1 MGWFDAVQKVSATLV
16 SGGSLVDVNRHQAV
30 EVETLDPEPTPI
42 GATYN
47 TQGIRIP
54 DKVPLKAGLFTN
66 DRNVYSNTGVLV
78 GTAKTGTGGNWGS
91 TYTRPVQEISDAS
104 LDSEE
109 SRNIAKLTVTYTAEQ
124 IQAIKG
130 LSNAPATSQFLC
142 GDL

>member
-1 MGWFDAVQKVSATLV
+1 MGFFDGIVAAIKLV
-16 SGGSLVDVNRHQAV
+16 EELPQNVPD
-30 EVETLDPEPTPI
+30 EPTPVVAKVGKVI
-42 GATYN
+42 EVV
-47 TQGIRIP
+47 P

-66 DRNVYSNTGVLV
+66 VRNVYGPDGVIV

-91 TYTRPVQEISDAS
+91 LYTRPVREISDAS

-109 SRNIAKLTVTYTAEQ
+109 SRNIAKLTVNYTAEQ

>member
-1 MGWFDAVQKVSATLV
+1 MGIW
-16 SGGSLVDVNRHQAV
+16 DVFAAV
-30 EVETLDPEPTPI
+30 EKFQDNVPEVEVRDPEPTPVLKTPI

-66 DRNVYSNTGVLV
+66 DRNVYSPDGVIV
-78 GTAKTGTGGNWGS
+78 GTAKTGTGGKGS
-91 TYTRPVQEISDAS
+91 TYTRPVQVISDAS

-109 SRNIAKLTVTYTAEQ
+109 SRNIAKLQVNYTAEQ

>member
-1 MGWFDAVQKVSATLV
+1 MGYLSGVFAAIKKVHELPPIEP
-16 SGGSLVDVNRHQAV
+16 D
-30 EVETLDPEPTPI
+30 EPTPAKVGKVI
-42 GATYN
+42 GVV
-47 TQGIRIP
+47 P

-66 DRNVYSNTGVLV
+66 VRNVHSPDGVIV
-78 GTAKTGTGGNWGS
+78 GTVKTGTGGKGS
-91 TYTRPVQEISDAS
+91 TYTRPVQQISDAS

-109 SRNIAKLTVTYTAEQ
+109 SRNIAKLQVNYRAEQ

>member
-1 MGWFDAVQKVSATLV
+1 MGIW
-16 SGGSLVDVNRHQAV
+16 DVFAAV
-30 EVETLDPEPTPI
+30 EKFQDNVPEVEVRDPEPTPVLKTPI

-47 TQGIRIP
+47 TQGIRVP

-66 DRNVYSNTGVLV
+66 DRNVYSPDGVIV

-91 TYTRPVQEISDAS
+91 TYARPVREISDAS

-109 SRNIAKLTVTYTAEQ
+109 SRNIAKLTVNYTAEQ

>member
-1 MGWFDAVQKVSATLV
+1 MGFL
-16 SGGSLVDVNRHQAV
+16 SGVYAAMKSV
-30 EVETLDPEPTPI
+30 EELPQNQPDEPTPVVAKVGKVI
-42 GATYN
+42 EVV
-47 TQGIRIP
+47 P

-66 DRNVYSNTGVLV
+66 VRNVYSPDGVIV
-78 GTAKTGTGGNWGS
+78 GTAKTGTGGNWGT
-91 TYTRPVQEISDAS
+91 TYTRPVQVISDAS

-109 SRNIAKLTVTYTAEQ
+109 SRNIAKLTVNYTAEQ

>member
-1 MGWFDAVQKVSATLV
+1 MI
-16 SGGSLVDVNRHQAV
+16 
-30 EVETLDPEPTPI
+30 EVV
-42 GATYN
+42 
-47 TQGIRIP
+47 P

-66 DRNVYSNTGVLV
+66 VRNVYSPDGVIV

-91 TYTRPVQEISDAS
+91 LYTRPVREISDAS

-109 SRNIAKLTVTYTAEQ
+109 SRNIAKLTVNYTAEQ

>member
-1 MGWFDAVQKVSATLV
+1 MGWFGDITNAIAEAKKLTSVEPDAT
-16 SGGSLVDVNRHQAV
+16 V
-30 EVETLDPEPTPI
+30 EVETLDPEPAPVVSKWAIPTN
-42 GATYN
+42 A
-47 TQGIRIP
+47 IP
-54 DKVPLKAGLFTN
+54 DKVPLNAGLFTN
-66 DRNVYSNTGVLV
+66 DRNVYSPDGVIV

-91 TYTRPVQEISDAS
+91 TYTRPVREISDAS

-109 SRNIAKLTVTYTAEQ
+109 SRNIAKLTVNYTAEQ